1 LSEKAS
7 AKCQREF
14 QPICLSELH
23 SPTSNS
29 RRTSSASVPFLIS
42 FPSCFHT
49 AASYLAPNNKHR
61 LRLWYSRL
69 NLTLMS
75 PLRLAPHIGVS
86 KTATTPEGVVVGI
99 DSIVGALGDEAE
111 VAEVGIA
118 GEIGGY
124 VLVGL
129 LGRVSCYPS
138 LTNCQVRSRSRY

>member
-1 LSEKAS
+1 MLPHRGFILSTKQQAPPPPLVFALELDVDVA
-7 AKCQREF
+7 APVGTPHRRLED
-14 QPICLSELH
+14 SEE
-23 SPTSNS
+23 
-29 RRTSSASVPFLIS
+29 
-42 FPSCFHT
+42 
-49 AASYLAPNNKHR
+49 
-61 LRLWYSRL
+61 
-69 NLTLMS
+69 
-75 PLRLAPHIGVS
+75 
-86 KTATTPEGVVVGI
+86 ATTPEGVVVGI